1 MSEKII
7 KTEYSEEMQRSY
19 MNYSMSVI
27 TSRAI
32 PDARDGLKPVQR
44 RVLYDMSELHLGHD
58 KPHRKSARIVGDTMG
73 KYHPHGDSSIY
84 ETLVVL
90 SQMFKKGMPLV
101 DGHGNFGSIEGD
113 GAAAMRYTEA
123 RLEKFAE
130 EVYLK
135 DLDKT
140 VNFVPNY
147 DETEKEPEVLPV
159 RVPNLL
165 INGAEGIAVGMS
177 TSIPPHN
184 LGEVIDTV
192 QAYIDNQE
200 MDTASLLEYLHGPDF
215 PTGGIIA
222 NKKDL
227 PAIYETG
234 TGKIK
239 LRARME
245 VELGKRKADKDKL
258 VITEI
263 PYTMIGAG
271 INKCLMDIADLVESK
286 KLTDVVDISNQS
298 NKEGI
303 RIVLE
308 LRKDADIEKIK
319 NILYKKT
326 KLEDTYGVNMLAI
339 VKGRPETLNLRG
351 ILKNYLDFQY
361 ENNTRKYQVLLQ
373 KEQEKKE
380 IQEGLIKA
388 CDIIDLIIAVLR
400 GSKNLKDAKACLMEG
415 DISKI
420 QFRVPGFEEEAKKLC
435 FTERQASAILEMRL
449 YKLIGLEILALE
461 KEHKETLRKIREYEK
476 ILSSR
481 DAMDQVIKEDLNS
494 IKEEFSSP
502 RRTGIEDG
510 REAVYDES
518 AVEVREVVFVMDRFG
533 YIRILERSTYDRNQ
547 ETVDSEHS
555 HVVCCLNT
563 DKICLFT
570 NTGALHQVKVADIPL
585 GKLRDKGT
593 PIDNLCK
600 YDGTKEEIVFLTN
613 AAALPG
619 HILLFATKGAMLKQV
634 PGEEFETNNR
644 MVADTKLA
652 DGDQVADIQMMDG
665 AREAVLQTD
674 HGVFLRFAA
683 EEIPVQKKNAK
694 GVRGIKLSKEEQLET
709 VYLLGE
715 NTDNIAV
722 YKEKQ
727 VHLNRL
733 KLSHRDGKGSR
744 TRLN

>member
-533 YIRILERSTYDRNQ
+533 YSRILERSTYDRNQ

-570 NTGALHQVKVADIPL
+570 DTGALHQVKVADIPL

-644 MVADTKLA
+644 MGAATKLA